1 LRNSPAASAAGGRLT
16 ARKDEVLAPKDHLMT
31 APQLSPAPA
40 SKLGACRPR
49 WTSFAMISLAF
60 LALPLAAGCSKEA
73 SSQKQEPNA
82 TASASDPTVARVNGV
97 EIRESDLAMAEQDIG
112 QNLQNA
118 PPEAQREQLIAY
130 VTDIILVSQAANGKK
145 LSDDPDFQ
153 HHLAFIRNKMLMG
166 LQLREEAKGAVTEE
180 AEHKLYEEAVKP
192 MGAEEEV
199 HARHILVETE
209 DEAKAIVE
217 QIKGGADFAAL
228 AKEKSKDPGAADGGD
243 LGYFTKEQMVPEFS
257 EVAFKMYPGQLS
269 NPVKTQFGWH
279 IIKLEDKRMRPVPE
293 LDAIKEQIDTYLV
306 RRAQSEYVAKLRQ
319 TAKIERLDHP
329 APPPGMPPSMM
340 APGVPA
346 PK

>member
-1 LRNSPAASAAGGRLT
+1 MAMISVAFLVLPIVAGCSKDSKESTAQKQEPTPAASAN
-16 ARKDEVLAPKDHLMT
+16 D
-31 APQLSPAPA
+31 PA
-40 SKLGACRPR
+40 
-49 WTSFAMISLAF
+49 
-60 LALPLAAGCSKEA
+60 
-73 SSQKQEPNA
+73 
-82 TASASDPTVARVNGV
+82 VARVNGV

-118 PPEAQREQLIAY
+118 PPETQREQLIAY
-130 VTDIILVSQAANGKK
+130 VTDIIIVSQAASAKK
-145 LSDDPDFQ
+145 LADDPDFQ
-153 HHLAFIRNKMLMG
+153 HHLAFLRNKMLMG
-166 LQLREEAKGAVTEE
+166 LQLREEAKGAVNAE
-180 AEHKLYEEAVKP
+180 AEQKLYEEAVKP

-209 DEAKAIVE
+209 DEAKAIVD

-243 LGYFTKEQMVPEFS
+243 LGYFTKDQMVPEFS

-279 IIKLEDKRMRPVPE
+279 IIKLEDKRQRPVPE
-293 LDAIKEQIDTYLV
+293 LANIKEQIDAYLV

-319 TAKIERLDHP
+319 TAKVERLDHP
-329 APPPGMPPSMM
+329 AGPPPMAPPSMM
-340 APGVPA
+340 APGAPA

>member
-1 LRNSPAASAAGGRLT
+1 
-16 ARKDEVLAPKDHLMT
+16 
-31 APQLSPAPA
+31 
-40 SKLGACRPR
+40 
-49 WTSFAMISLAF
+49 MISV
-60 LALPLAAGCSKEA
+60 ALLVLPMVAGCSKEA
-73 SSQKQEPNA
+73 SSQKQEP
-82 TASASDPTVARVNGV
+82 TASAPSPNDPTVARVNGID
-97 EIRESDLAMAEQDIG
+97 IRESDLAMAEQDIG

-118 PPEAQREQLIAY
+118 PPETQREQLIAY
-130 VTDIILVSQAANGKK
+130 VTDIIIVSQAATAKK
-145 LSDDPDFQ
+145 LADDPDFQ

-166 LQLREEAKGAVTEE
+166 LQLREEAKGAVTDE
-180 AEHKLYEEAVKP
+180 AEQKLYEEAVKP

-243 LGYFTKEQMVPEFS
+243 LGYFTKDQMVPEFS

-279 IIKLEDKRMRPVPE
+279 VIKVEDKRMRPVPE
-293 LDAIKEQIDTYLV
+293 LATIKEQIDSYLV

-319 TAKIERLDHP
+319 TAKVERLDHP
-329 APPPGMPPSMM
+329 AGPAPMAPPSMS
-340 APGVPA
+340 APGGPPPAAPSPAA